1 MVQNSIPIVTAIQR
15 LGREGG
21 ASRRD
26 GESIASVVSG
36 KLEKSGVMEAERK
49 IVSGRK
55 CVPMLRDTL
64 RGQQR
69 RGMIIMFVS

>member
-26 GESIASVVSG
+26 GESIASMVGG
-36 KLEKSGVMEAERK
+36 KLQKYGVIETKR
-49 IVSGRK
+49 
-55 CVPMLRDTL
+55 
-64 RGQQR
+64 
-69 RGMIIMFVS
+69 